1 MRRIVERFV
10 EYPIYAN
17 LIIAFV
23 LLAGG
28 FSLLNM
34 NKAFFPERES
44 RYIRVSV
51 FYPGASP
58 EEMEEGITARIEEA
72 VRGIVGIKEITSTSM
87 ENSSS
92 VSIETTGEYPI
103 DEVLM
108 EVKNAVDGISALP
121 SAAERPIVAK
131 QRSRSPG
138 VRMSLRPVDGSQVD
152 LMTLKDHAQRIEE
165 DLFSSGVMSQ
175 VSLSGFPSP
184 ELSVEIKEEALLR
197 YDLTFAEIMDA
208 IRSNN
213 QDISGGQIKSAEEEL
228 LIRLRSRSTDPNKIG
243 NIILRG
249 KPDGGFLRIRDVA
262 EVKKKFADT
271 SYESWVNGKQ
281 AISINVEKLPEEDLE
296 AITEYATRYM
306 ADFNARNQGVQLDM
320 SRAFLDI
327 LQSRLD
333 LLTRNGMIGLMLVVL
348 SLSLFLSIRLSLWV
362 SFGIPFSFLAMF
374 IMAYQLG
381 ITINMIS
388 LFGMILVI
396 GILVDDG
403 IVIAENIYLYFEK
416 GMSPMKAA
424 VEGTMEVLPAVL
436 TSITT
441 TIVAFSPLLFLA
453 GTRMEM
459 MYHMAIV
466 VVGALFFSLFEAF
479 FVLPAHL
486 SSHRVLNRKSLQAK
500 RKGVKRY
507 FEGFI
512 VWLRER
518 IYHYMLHWLVKYRH
532 AVVAIPIALIL
543 ITAGLYYGGHI
554 KNTFFPMVDFDSFEV
569 NVAFTPGDG
578 EKQTKQYLRRFETAI
593 WEVNDDLKE
602 QLDTD
607 TDIIERVSS
616 TMGFA
621 FRGQERGAHAG
632 NIRVY
637 PVDLEGLPL
646 SGYKIANMV
655 REKIGPV
662 PEARKYTA
670 GGRSR
675 WGSPVSIGLMSRN
688 LDELEEAK
696 NYLMDRLTELPQ
708 LKDITEN
715 VALGKQ
721 EVRLDLKP
729 KAYFLGLDE
738 AAIATQVRQGFYG
751 GQAQRLQD
759 GRDELRVW
767 VRYPK
772 EDRLTRG
779 QMEKMKIKTP
789 GGEFPLIE
797 LADYHLE
804 RGPVA
809 INRYNGSREIRVEA
823 ETVDPYASVPE
834 IIGQVE
840 REIMPELQARFSGI
854 RYMEQGQAKHSN
866 EALSRVGG
874 YFLIAF
880 IVIIFIMVLHFKSVN
895 QTVIILAMIPLS
907 MLGVFWGHGIHG
919 KPLSIISLWG
929 MIALTGVII
938 NDAIVFLAKYDNLL
952 LKGHKVIDAVVEAG
966 KLRLR
971 PILLTS
977 ITTTVGL
984 FPIILEKSVQAQF
997 LIPMA
1002 ISLAYG
1008 VFIGTI
1014 FILIFFPVLIML
1026 LNDVRV
1032 YFRYLWT
1039 GQKPEP
1045 EEVEVAIM
1053 LNNRR
1058 RRYETN
1064 GSASV
1069 MEENNNSLSS
1079 GSKED
1084 KKQ

>member
-1 MRRIVERFV
+1 MKKLIERFV

-28 FSLLNM
+28 ISLLSM

-44 RYIRVSV
+44 RIISVSV

-58 EEMEEGITARIEEA
+58 VEMEEGVTSRIEEA
-72 VRGIVGIKEITSTSM
+72 VRGLIGIKEITSTSV
-87 ENSSS
+87 ENSAR
-92 VSIETTGEYPI
+92 VTIETTGEYPI

-108 EVKNAVDGISALP
+108 EVKNAVDGISSLP
-121 SAAERPIVAK
+121 TAAERPIVAK
-131 QRSRSPG
+131 RRSRSGALYMTLVPDDNTG
-138 VRMSLRPVDGSQVD
+138 VD
-152 LMTLKDHAQRIEE
+152 LMTLKEYAQLIQE
-165 DLFSSGVMSQ
+165 DLLNSGVMSQ
-175 VSLSGFPSP
+175 VDISGFPSP
-184 ELSVEIKEEALLR
+184 EISVEVKEEQLLR
-197 YDLTFAEIMDA
+197 YELTISEIMLA
-208 IRSNN
+208 IQNN
-213 QDISGGQIKSAEEEL
+213 NRDVSGGEIKSEEEEL

-249 KPDGGFLRIRDVA
+249 KEDGSFIRIRDVA

-271 SYESWVNGKQ
+271 PRQTWVNGKNTVF
-281 AISINVEKLPEEDLE
+281 IGIDKLPEEDLS
-296 AITEYATRYM
+296 AITEYANNYIEE
-306 ADFNARNQGVQLDM
+306 FNQEDHGVQLEI
-320 SRAFLDI
+320 SFAFLDI

-333 LLTRNGMIGLMLVVL
+333 LLVSNGIIGFILVIIA
-348 SLSLFLSIRLSLWV
+348 LSLFLSVRLSLWV
-362 SFGIPFSFLAMF
+362 AFGIPFSFLAMF
-374 IMAYQLG
+374 VVANLIG
-381 ITINMIS
+381 VTINMMS

-416 GMSPMKAA
+416 GMSPIKAA
-424 VEGTMEVLPAVL
+424 VEGTLEVAPAVL

-441 TIVAFSPLLFLA
+441 TIIAFSLLLFLA

-486 SSHRVLNRKSLQAK
+486 SSHHVLSRRSLQAK
-500 RKGVKRY
+500 RKGIKKY
-507 FEGFI
+507 LEGFI

-518 IYHYMLHWLVKYRH
+518 IYHYMLHWLVKHRH
-532 AVVAIPIALIL
+532 VVVAIPIALIL
-543 ITAGLYYGGHI
+543 ITAGLYYGGYI
-554 KNTFFPMVDFDSFEV
+554 RNTFFPVVDFDSFEV

-593 WEVNDDLKE
+593 WQVNDDLKE
-602 QLDTD
+602 QLDKD

-632 NIRVY
+632 NVRVY

-721 EVRLDLKP
+721 EVRHDLTP
-729 KAYFLGLDE
+729 TAYIRGLNE
-738 AAIATQVRQGFYG
+738 REMATQVRRGFYG

-789 GGEFPLIE
+789 AGEFPLIE

-823 ETVDPYASVPE
+823 ETVDPYAPVPE
-834 IIGQVE
+834 ILGKI
-840 REIMPELQARFSGI
+840 
-854 RYMEQGQAKHSN
+854 EQD
-866 EALSRVGG
+866 
-874 YFLIAF
+874 I
-880 IVIIFIMVLHFKSVN
+880 
-895 QTVIILAMIPLS
+895 
-907 MLGVFWGHGIHG
+907 
-919 KPLSIISLWG
+919 
-929 MIALTGVII
+929 
-938 NDAIVFLAKYDNLL
+938 
-952 LKGHKVIDAVVEAG
+952 
-966 KLRLR
+966 
-971 PILLTS
+971 
-977 ITTTVGL
+977 
-984 FPIILEKSVQAQF
+984 
-997 LIPMA
+997 
-1002 ISLAYG
+1002 
-1008 VFIGTI
+1008 
-1014 FILIFFPVLIML
+1014 
-1026 LNDVRV
+1026 
-1032 YFRYLWT
+1032 
-1039 GQKPEP
+1039 
-1045 EEVEVAIM
+1045 
-1053 LNNRR
+1053 
-1058 RRYETN
+1058 
-1064 GSASV
+1064 
-1069 MEENNNSLSS
+1069 
-1079 GSKED
+1079 
-1084 KKQ
+1084 

>member
-1 MRRIVERFV
+1 MRKIVERFV

-17 LIIAFV
+17 LLIAFV

-28 FSLLNM
+28 FSLMNM
-34 NKAFFPERES
+34 HKAFFPERES
-44 RYIRVSV
+44 RYITVSV

-58 EEMEEGITARIEEA
+58 SEMEEGITARVEEA
-72 VRGIVGIKEITSTSM
+72 VRGIIGVKEITSTSM
-87 ENSSS
+87 ENSSR
-92 VSIETTGEYPI
+92 VTIETTGEYSV

-121 SAAERPIVAK
+121 SAAERPIVSK

-138 VRMSLRPVDGSQVD
+138 VRMSLRAADGAEVD
-152 LMTLKDHAQRIEE
+152 LMTLKDHAQSVEE
-165 DLFSSGVMSQ
+165 DLYNSGVMSQ

-184 ELSVEIKEEALLR
+184 EISVEVKEEALLR
-197 YDLTFAEIMDA
+197 YNLTISEIMRA
-208 IRSNN
+208 IQENN
-213 QDISGGQIKSAEEEL
+213 RDVSGGEIKSDEEEL
-228 LIRLRSRSTDPNKIG
+228 LIRLRSRSTDPNKIS

-262 EVKKKFADT
+262 EVKKKFADAT
-271 SYESWVNGKQ
+271 YESWVNGKH

-296 AITEYATRYM
+296 AITEYANQYM
-306 ADFNARNQGVQLDM
+306 EEFNARNQGVELDV

-333 LLTRNGMIGLMLVVL
+333 LLTTNGMIGLLLVVI

-374 IMAYQLG
+374 ILAYQLG
-381 ITINMIS
+381 ITINMMS

-403 IVIAENIYLYFEK
+403 IVIAENIYLHFEK

-424 VEGTMEVLPAVL
+424 VEGTMEVYPAVL

-441 TIVAFSPLLFLA
+441 TIVAFSPLLFLG

-486 SSHRVLNRKSLQAK
+486 SSGRVLNRKSLEAK
-500 RKGVKRY
+500 KKGIKKY
-507 FEGFI
+507 LEGFI

-518 IYHYMLHWLVKYRH
+518 IYHHMLHWLLKYRH

-578 EKQTKQYLRRFETAI
+578 EKQTKEYLRLFETAI
-593 WEVNDDLKE
+593 WEVNEDLKE
-602 QLDTD
+602 ELATD
-607 TDIIERVSS
+607 TNIIERVSS
-616 TMGFA
+616 TLGYA
-621 FRGQERGAHAG
+621 FQGQERGAHAG

-637 PVDLEGLPL
+637 PIDLEGWDL
-646 SGYKIANMV
+646 SGHGIANMV
-655 REKIGPV
+655 RQKIGPV

-675 WGSPVSIGLMSRN
+675 WGSPVSIGLMSKN
-688 LDELEEAK
+688 LDELDEAK
-696 NYLMDRLTELPQ
+696 NYLMKRLTELPQ

-721 EVRLDLKP
+721 EVRLDLKA
-729 KAYFLGLDE
+729 KAYFLGLSESD
-738 AAIATQVRQGFYG
+738 IASQVRQGFYG
-751 GQAQRLQD
+751 GQAQRLQE

-772 EDRLTRG
+772 SDRLTRG

-789 GGEFPLIE
+789 SGEYPLIE

-834 IIGQVE
+834 ILDKID
-840 REIMPELQARFSGI
+840 REIMPELMSRYTGI
-854 RYMEQGQAKHSN
+854 RYMDQGQAKASN
-866 EALSRVGG
+866 EALSKVSG

-880 IVIIFIMVLHFKSVN
+880 IIIVFLMILHFKSIN
-895 QTVIILAMIPLS
+895 QTLIIIAMIPLS
-907 MLGVFWGHGIHG
+907 MLGVFWGHGIHD

-952 LKGHKVIDAVVEAG
+952 LKGHKVHDAIVEAG

-971 PILLTS
+971 PIILTS
-977 ITTTVGL
+977 ITTSVGL

-1032 YFRYLWT
+1032 YFKYLWT
-1039 GQKPEP
+1039 GERPER
-1045 EEVEVAIM
+1045 ESVEVAIM
-1053 LNNRR
+1053 LNNRKTS
-1058 RRYETN
+1058 YETN
-1064 GSASV
+1064 GTVASLY
-1069 MEENNNSLSS
+1069 EGNPDAPDNQS
-1079 GSKED
+1079 
-1084 KKQ
+1084 

>member
-1 MRRIVERFV
+1 MMRRIVEHFV

-17 LIIAFV
+17 LLIAFV

-44 RYIRVSV
+44 RFISVSV

-72 VRGIVGIKEITSTSM
+72 VRGIVGIKEINSTSM
-87 ENSSS
+87 ENSSR
-92 VSIETTGEYPI
+92 VTIETTGNYPI

-138 VRMSLRPVDGSQVD
+138 VRMSLRPTDRSNVD

-165 DLFSSGVMSQ
+165 DLFNSGVMSQ
-175 VSLSGFPSP
+175 ISLSGFPSP

-197 YDLTFAEIMDA
+197 YNLTFSDIMRA
-208 IRSNN
+208 IQSNN
-213 QDISGGQIKSAEEEL
+213 RDVSGGQIKSEEEEL

-249 KPDGGFLRIRDVA
+249 KPNGGFIRIRDVA

-281 AISINVEKLPEEDLE
+281 AISINVEKLPEEDLD
-296 AITEYATRYM
+296 AITKYANQYM
-306 ADFNARNQGVQLDM
+306 EDFNSRNQGVKLDV

-333 LLTRNGMIGLMLVVL
+333 LLTKNGMIGLFLVVL

-374 IMAYQLG
+374 ILAYQLG

-424 VEGTMEVLPAVL
+424 VEGTMEVLPAVF

-441 TIVAFSPLLFLA
+441 TIVAFSPLLFLS

-466 VVGALFFSLFEAF
+466 VIGALFFSLFEAF

-486 SSHRVLNRKSLQAK
+486 SSGRVLNRKTLEAK
-500 RKGVKRY
+500 RKGVKSY

-512 VWLRER
+512 VWLRENV
-518 IYHYMLHWLVKYRH
+518 YHYMLHWLIKYRH

-543 ITAGLYYGGHI
+543 ITAGLYFGGHI

-578 EKQTKQYLRRFETAI
+578 EKQTKEYLTRFEDAI
-593 WEVNDDLKE
+593 WGVNEDLKAD
-602 QLDTD
+602 LDMD
-607 TDIIERVSS
+607 TNIIERVN
-616 TMGFA
+616 TTVGYA

-637 PVDLEGLPL
+637 PIDLEGLPL
-646 SGYKIANMV
+646 SGHGIANMV

-662 PEARKYTA
+662 PETRKYTA

-675 WGSPVSIGLMSRN
+675 WGSPVSIGLMSRD
-688 LDELEEAK
+688 LKELEVAK
-696 NYLMDRLTELPQ
+696 DYLMKRLTELPQ

-738 AAIATQVRQGFYG
+738 NEIAGQVRQGFYG
-751 GQAQRLQD
+751 GQAQRLQE

-772 EDRLTRG
+772 SDRLTRG
-779 QMEKMKIKTP
+779 QMEQMKVKTP
-789 GGEFPLIE
+789 AGEYPLIE

-834 IIGQVE
+834 ILDQID
-840 REIMPELQARFSGI
+840 REIMPELKAKYSGI
-854 RYMEQGQAKHSN
+854 RHMDQGQAKASN

-880 IVIIFIMVLHFKSVN
+880 ILIIFIMILHFKSVN

-919 KPLSIISLWG
+919 KPISIISLWG

-952 LKGHKVIDAVVEAG
+952 LKGQKVKDAIVEAG

-971 PILLTS
+971 PIILTS

-1026 LNDVRV
+1026 LNDIRV
-1032 YFRYLWT
+1032 YIRYLWT
-1039 GQKPEP
+1039 GTKPER
-1045 EEVEVAIM
+1045 EDMEVAVM
-1053 LNNRR
+1053 LSNRR
-1058 RRYETN
+1058 RSYETN
-1064 GSASV
+1064 GTG
-1069 MEENNNSLSS
+1069 EINNKEITSDSS
-1079 GSKED
+1079 NIK
-1084 KKQ
+1084 

>member
-1 MRRIVERFV
+1 MRKIVERFV

-17 LIIAFV
+17 LLIAFV

-28 FSLLNM
+28 FSLINM
-34 NKAFFPERES
+34 HKAFFPERES
-44 RYIRVSV
+44 RYITVSV

-58 EEMEEGITARIEEA
+58 SEMEEGITARVEEA
-72 VRGIVGIKEITSTSM
+72 VRGIIGVKEITSTST
-87 ENSSS
+87 ENSSR
-92 VSIETTGEYPI
+92 VTIETTGEYSI

-108 EVKNAVDGISALP
+108 EAKNAVDGISALP
-121 SAAERPIVAK
+121 SAAERPIVSK
-131 QRSRSPG
+131 RRSRSPG
-138 VRMSLRPVDGSQVD
+138 VRMSLRAADGTEVD
-152 LMTLKDHAQRIEE
+152 LMTLKDHAQRVEE
-165 DLFSSGVMSQ
+165 DLYNSGVMSQ

-184 ELSVEIKEEALLR
+184 EISVEVQEEVLLR
-197 YDLTFAEIMDA
+197 YNLTIGEIMRA
-208 IRSNN
+208 IQENN
-213 QDISGGQIKSAEEEL
+213 RDVSGGEIKSDEEEL

-262 EVKKKFADT
+262 EVKKKFADAT
-271 SYESWVNGKQ
+271 YESWVNGKH

-296 AITEYATRYM
+296 AITEYANQYM
-306 ADFNARNQGVQLDM
+306 EDFNARNQGVQLDV

-333 LLTRNGMIGLMLVVL
+333 LLTTNGMIGLLLVVI

-374 IMAYQLG
+374 ILAYQLG
-381 ITINMIS
+381 ITINMMS

-403 IVIAENIYLYFEK
+403 IVIAENIYLHFEK

-424 VEGTMEVLPAVL
+424 VEGTMEVYPAVL

-441 TIVAFSPLLFLA
+441 TIVAFSPLLFLS

-486 SSHRVLNRKSLQAK
+486 SSARVLNRKSLEAK
-500 RKGVKRY
+500 KKGFKKY
-507 FEGFI
+507 LEGFI

-518 IYHYMLHWLVKYRH
+518 MYHHMLHWLLKYRH

-578 EKQTKQYLRRFETAI
+578 EKQTKEYLRRFETAI
-593 WEVNDDLKE
+593 WEVNEDLQE
-602 QLDTD
+602 ELATD
-607 TDIIERVSS
+607 TNIIERVSS
-616 TMGFA
+616 TLGYA
-621 FRGQERGAHAG
+621 FQGQERGAHAG

-637 PVDLEGLPL
+637 PVDLEGMPL
-646 SGYKIANMV
+646 SGHGIANMV
-655 REKIGPV
+655 RQKIGPV

-675 WGSPVSIGLMSRN
+675 WGSPVSIGLMSKN

-696 NYLMDRLTELPQ
+696 NYLMKRLTELPQ

-721 EVRLDLKP
+721 EIRLDLKS
-729 KAYFLGLDE
+729 KAYFLGLSESD
-738 AAIATQVRQGFYG
+738 IASQVRQGFYG
-751 GQAQRLQD
+751 GQAQRLQE

-772 EDRLTRG
+772 SDRLTRG

-789 GGEFPLIE
+789 SGEFPLIE

-834 IIGQVE
+834 ILDKID
-840 REIMPELQARFSGI
+840 REIMPELKSRYTGI
-854 RYMEQGQAKHSN
+854 RHMDQGQAKASN
-866 EALSRVGG
+866 EALSKVGR

-880 IVIIFIMVLHFKSVN
+880 ILIIFVMILHFKSIN

-952 LKGHKVIDAVVEAG
+952 LKGHKVKDAIVEAG

-971 PILLTS
+971 PIILTS

-1026 LNDVRV
+1026 LNDLRV
-1032 YFRYLWT
+1032 YVRYLWT
-1039 GQKPEP
+1039 GNKPER
-1045 EEVEVAIM
+1045 EDMEVAVM
-1053 LNNRR
+1053 LSNRKR
-1058 RRYETN
+1058 SYETN
-1064 GSASV
+1064 GTGEMKNIDITSS
-1069 MEENNNSLSS
+1069 SS
-1079 GSKED
+1079 GEEQEK
-1084 KKQ
+1084 

>member
-1 MRRIVERFV
+1 
-10 EYPIYAN
+10 
-17 LIIAFV
+17 
-23 LLAGG
+23 
-28 FSLLNM
+28 
-34 NKAFFPERES
+34 
-44 RYIRVSV
+44 
-51 FYPGASP
+51 
-58 EEMEEGITARIEEA
+58 
-72 VRGIVGIKEITSTSM
+72 
-87 ENSSS
+87 
-92 VSIETTGEYPI
+92 
-103 DEVLM
+103 
-108 EVKNAVDGISALP
+108 
-121 SAAERPIVAK
+121 
-131 QRSRSPG
+131 
-138 VRMSLRPVDGSQVD
+138 
-152 LMTLKDHAQRIEE
+152 
-165 DLFSSGVMSQ
+165 
-175 VSLSGFPSP
+175 
-184 ELSVEIKEEALLR
+184 
-197 YDLTFAEIMDA
+197 
-208 IRSNN
+208 
-213 QDISGGQIKSAEEEL
+213 
-228 LIRLRSRSTDPNKIG
+228 
-243 NIILRG
+243 
-249 KPDGGFLRIRDVA
+249 
-262 EVKKKFADT
+262 
-271 SYESWVNGKQ
+271 
-281 AISINVEKLPEEDLE
+281 
-296 AITEYATRYM
+296 
-306 ADFNARNQGVQLDM
+306 
-320 SRAFLDI
+320 
-327 LQSRLD
+327 
-333 LLTRNGMIGLMLVVL
+333 
-348 SLSLFLSIRLSLWV
+348 
-362 SFGIPFSFLAMF
+362 
-374 IMAYQLG
+374 
-381 ITINMIS
+381 
-388 LFGMILVI
+388 
-396 GILVDDG
+396 
-403 IVIAENIYLYFEK
+403 
-416 GMSPMKAA
+416 MKAA
-424 VEGTMEVLPAVL
+424 VEGTMEVFPAVL

-459 MYHMAIV
+459 MFHMAIV

-479 FVLPAHL
+479 FILPAHL
-486 SSHRVLNRKSLQAK
+486 SSKRVLNRKSLEAK
-500 RKGVKRY
+500 SRGIKKY
-507 FEGFI
+507 LEGFI

-518 IYHYMLHWLVKYRH
+518 IYHHMLHWLLKNRH

-543 ITAGLYYGGHI
+543 ITAGLYFGGHI

-578 EKQTKQYLRRFETAI
+578 EKQTEQYLRRFETAI
-593 WEVNDDLKE
+593 WEVNEDLKQE
-602 QLDTD
+602 MATD
-607 TDIIERVSS
+607 TNIIERVSS
-616 TMGFA
+616 TLGYA

-637 PVDLEGLPL
+637 PIDLEGWPL
-646 SGYKIANMV
+646 SGHGIANMV
-655 REKIGPV
+655 RQKIGPV

-675 WGSPVSIGLMSRN
+675 WGSPVSIGLMSRD

-696 NYLMDRLTELPQ
+696 NYLMKRLTELPQ

-729 KAYFLGLDE
+729 KAYFLGLSESD
-738 AAIATQVRQGFYG
+738 IASQVRQGFYG

-772 EDRLTRG
+772 SDRLTRG

-789 GGEFPLIE
+789 NGEYPLIE

-834 IIGQVE
+834 ILDQID
-840 REIMPELQARFSGI
+840 REIMPELMAQYSGI
-854 RYMEQGQAKHSN
+854 RYMDQGQAKASN
-866 EALSRVGG
+866 EALSKVGS

-880 IVIIFIMVLHFKSVN
+880 VIIIFLMILHFKSVN
-895 QTVIILAMIPLS
+895 QTIIILAMIPLS
-907 MLGVFWGHGIHG
+907 MLGVFWGHGIHD

-952 LKGHKVIDAVVEAG
+952 LKGHKVHDAIVEAG

-971 PILLTS
+971 PIILTS

-1032 YFRYLWT
+1032 YMKYLWT
-1039 GQKPEP
+1039 GEKPER
-1045 EEVEVAIM
+1045 ETVEVAIM
-1053 LNNRR
+1053 LNNRKTS
-1058 RRYETN
+1058 YETN
-1064 GSASV
+1064 GTTASLY
-1069 MEENNNSLSS
+1069 E
-1079 GSKED
+1079 SKTD
-1084 KKQ
+1084 SPDNQPQ